1 MHIEKTEN
9 TEEINIKFE
18 KIETLSGKGLIMMR
32 NTIIV
37 MVFALS
43 IIAPV
48 QAKEI
53 GGVNLPDTITAGK
66 DQLVLNG
73 AGLRKKYFVKVYAG
87 GLYLREKESDAKKI
101 INVDE
106 PMAIRMQF
114 IYDGVS
120 GKELVTAWNEGF
132 ANATMGNLTPI
143 KERVDTFNSFFTEK
157 ARKGDIYDII
167 YIPGEGVRVSIK
179 GKLMGTISGL
189 DFKKALYA
197 IWLGEKPVDNSLKQ
211 GMLGK

>member
-1 MHIEKTEN
+1 MRLPCVVAEGL
-9 TEEINIKFE
+9 IKN
-18 KIETLSGKGLIMMR
+18 LSGKEWKMSRKILVVLCLAFI
-32 NTIIV
+32 IIV
-37 MVFALS
+37 
-43 IIAPV
+43 PV

-53 GGVNLPDTITAGK
+53 GGVNLSDTITAGK

-87 GLYLREKESDAKKI
+87 GLYIRKKESDAKKI
-101 INVDE
+101 INADE

-120 GKELVTAWNEGF
+120 GKELVDAWNEGF
-132 ANATMGNLTPI
+132 SNATAGNLGPI
-143 KERVDTFNSFFTEK
+143 KERIDNFNSFFAEE

-167 YIPGEGVRVSIK
+167 YTPGQGASVYIK
-179 GKLMGTISGL
+179 GKLMGTVSGL
-189 DFKKALYA
+189 DFKKVLFA

>member
-1 MHIEKTEN
+1 MN
-9 TEEINIKFE
+9 R
-18 KIETLSGKGLIMMR
+18 KILIVLCLAF
-32 NTIIV
+32 I
-37 MVFALS
+37 

-53 GGVNLPDTITAGK
+53 GGMNLPDTITAGK
-66 DQLVLNG
+66 EQLMLNG

-87 GLYLREKESDAKKI
+87 GLYLRKNESDAKKI
-101 INVDE
+101 INADE

-120 GKELVTAWNEGF
+120 GKELVDAWNEGF
-132 ANATMGNLTPI
+132 ANATMGNLGPI
-143 KERVDTFNSFFTEK
+143 RENIDKFNSFFTEE

-167 YIPGEGVRVSIK
+167 YTPEEGATVSMK
-179 GKLMGTISGL
+179 GKLMGTIRGL
-189 DFKKALYA
+189 DFKKALFA